1 MASRAIYDLFNF
13 VYRLSLTPPTSIE
26 TLAEDAEDM
35 LYFIKSNTLK
45 LLNERDNLIEKLLE
59 MKSSLFTKDKDSIE
73 KIDELVNKIK
83 DLSFENF
90 EDINKLLLFEQESKK
105 IELNNSQNLKKS
117 FIDKVMEI
125 RLFYIVVPFLVGLIA
140 LIYFIDIGTNFEI
153 CTTLDND
160 PQFCKIFLNKSDLI
174 ITILKKYKEFRYLY
188 IYGWTNIMIDQQF
201 DIVEALI
208 KYILGIKSIENIYD
222 AAGAETVKKLYDAFT
237 RKPSINDSGIGDM
250 NSHIEL
256 SDLTRILEN
265 EVLANKIKLSK
276 LRRKRSK
283 SRRKRSKSRRRR
295 SKSKRRRSKSRRR
308 R

>member
-1 MASRAIYDLFNF
+1 MASRVIYDLFNF

-26 TLAEDAEDM
+26 TLAENAENM
-35 LYFIKSNTLK
+35 LYFIKSNTKK

-59 MKSSLFTKDKDSIE
+59 MKSSLFTEDKDSIE
-73 KIDELVNKIK
+73 KIDILVNKIE
-83 DLSFENF
+83 DLSFEDF

-105 IELNNSQNLKKS
+105 IELELNNSRNLKKS

-153 CTTLDND
+153 CTTPDHD
-160 PQFCKIFLNKSDLI
+160 PRFCKIFLNKSDLI
-174 ITILKKYKEFRYLY
+174 ITILKEYKEFRHLY
-188 IYGWTNIMIDQQF
+188 IYGWTNIMIDQHF
-201 DIVEALI
+201 DMVEALI

-222 AAGAETVKKLYDAFT
+222 AAGAKTVKKLYDAFT
-237 RKPSINDSGIGDM
+237 RRPSINDSGIGDM

-283 SRRKRSKSRRRR
+283 SRRRR